1 MPDDDKRDR
10 LEGWLDQQIAP
21 LPPPPGTFDLI
32 TRRARRRKIRNVVA
46 TAASGAVVAAAVV
59 FGVTNT
65 TAFRLTTPSESAQ
78 VAAGQGQAQT
88 AIRSGAGN
96 SPGQRAD
103 GSASAAPRASASA
116 ATVPPAGGGQSLPAA
131 VPANF
136 APTSVTFVSATKAW
150 VIGQAGTP
158 GTCYNGD
165 ICTSV
170 ATTSDGGTT
179 WQGEH
184 APVTGAPSGAAGVSG
199 IRFLNGVDGWAFGPE
214 LWATHDGGS
223 TWTAVSTG
231 GARVTDLE
239 TAGDRAYALF
249 ATCSGSSASFA
260 ADCTGYTL
268 ETATAGS
275 GGWTPVGTATSRL
288 SAGGAATSAMLELT
302 GSTGYLIAPDGSVYS
317 GPIGGTW
324 SKAGTAPCQPGAAQP
339 GGLPSGVQLAVQD
352 ASHLALAC
360 ASAAGGSTVYT
371 STDGG
376 ATWSA
381 RAAPGA
387 ASTGTLTSLAAAPGG
402 TLVLATANGIYVL
415 PAGGTNWQSAS
426 TASGSG
432 LPSGGF
438 SYVGMTSDTQGVAVP
453 ANTSLHEVWLTS
465 DGGLT
470 WSPSPIG

>member
-1 MPDDDKRDR
+1 MPDDDKRDP
-10 LEGWLDQQIAP
+10 LEGWLDQQITP
-21 LPPPPGTFDLI
+21 LPPPPGTFNLI
-32 TRRARRRKIRNVVA
+32 TRRARRRRIRNVVA
-46 TAASGAVVAAAVV
+46 TAVSGAVVAAAAV

-65 TAFRLTTPSESAQ
+65 TAFHLTTPSESAQ

-88 AIRSGAGN
+88 AIRPGTGN
-96 SPGQRAD
+96 SAGQRAD

-116 ATVPPAGGGQSLPAA
+116 ATAPAVSGGQSLPAA

-136 APTSVTFVSATKAW
+136 APTSVTFVSTTKAW

-158 GTCYNGD
+158 GRCYNGD

-170 ATTSDGGTT
+170 ATTNDGGTT

-223 TWTAVSTG
+223 TWTAVDTG

-275 GGWTPVGTATSRL
+275 GDWTPVGAATSGL

-302 GSTGYLIAPDGSVYS
+302 GSTGYLFAPDGSVYS

-339 GGLPSGVQLAVQD
+339 GGLPSGAQLAVQD

-360 ASAAGGSTVYT
+360 ASQNGTSVYT
-371 STDGG
+371 SGNGGG
-376 ATWSA
+376 AWSQA
-381 RAAPGA
+381 TAPTTGI
-387 ASTGTLTSLAAAPGG
+387 TGTPTSLADTPTG
-402 TLVLATANGIYVL
+402 TLVLATTNGISTL
-415 PAGGTNWQSAS
+415 SLGGAQWQTASA
-426 TASGSG
+426 ASGSG

-453 ANTSLHEVWLTS
+453 ANPSLHEIWLTS
-465 DGGLT
+465 DGGTT
-470 WSPSPIG
+470 WLASPIH

>member
-1 MPDDDKRDR
+1 MPDEDKRDP
-10 LEGWLDQQIAP
+10 LEGWLDQRVAP

-32 TRRARRRKIRNVVA
+32 TRRARRRKIRNAAA
-46 TAASGAVVAAAVV
+46 TAASGVIVAAAVV
-59 FGVTNT
+59 LGVTNT
-65 TAFRLTTPSESAQ
+65 TAFHLATPSESAQ

-88 AIRSGAGN
+88 AIRSGA
-96 SPGQRAD
+96 SDAPGQRTN
-103 GSASAAPRASASA
+103 GSASPAARASASGTSGPA
-116 ATVPPAGGGQSLPAA
+116 ANGGQGALAT

-136 APTSVTFVSATKAW
+136 APTSVTFVSTTKAW

-184 APVTGAPSGAAGVSG
+184 APVAGASSGAAGVSG

-223 TWTAVSTG
+223 TWNAVSTG

-260 ADCTGYTL
+260 ADCTSYTL

-275 GGWTPVGTATSRL
+275 DSWTPVGTATSDL
-288 SAGGAATSAMLELT
+288 SAGGTATSAMLELT
-302 GSTGYLIAPDGSVYS
+302 GSAGYLIAPDGSVYS
-317 GPIGGTW
+317 GPVGGTW

-339 GGLPSGVQLAVQD
+339 GGLPSGAQLAVQN

-360 ASAAGGSTVYT
+360 ASAADGSTVYT
-371 STDGG
+371 SADGG
-376 ATWSA
+376 AAWSA
-381 RAAPGA
+381 RAGSGSGPA
-387 ASTGTLTSLAAAPGG
+387 GTLTSLAATPGG
-402 TLVLATANGIYVL
+402 TLALATTSGIDVL
-415 PAGGTNWQSAS
+415 P
-426 TASGSG
+426 SGSSRWQAASATG
-432 LPSGGF
+432 SNLPSGGF

-453 ANTSLHEVWLTS
+453 ANTSLHEIWLTS